1 MSRVIAVGLD
11 GSEPSWKA
19 LKEASWL
26 AEQHG
31 AELLVISI
39 QESIEPS
46 YSASEM
52 LAAEKTAR
60 NALES
65 VQAEAQF
72 LAETQGV
79 QVATCILT
87 GNPTTGLAECVK
99 KNSVD
104 LLVIGD
110 KGHSS
115 IWGALLGTTA
125 EKVVRVA
132 PCSVLVVR

>member
-1 MSRVIAVGLD
+1 MAKRIAVGLD

-19 LKEASWL
+19 LREAAWL
-26 AEQHG
+26 ARHYG
-31 AELLVISI
+31 AELVVVSI
-39 QESIEPS
+39 QESIEAA
-46 YSASEM
+46 YSASEV

-60 NALES
+60 DTLERI
-65 VQAEAQF
+65 QAEAE
-72 LAETQGV
+72 LVAEKEGV
-79 QVATCILT
+79 QVSTTILT
-87 GNPTTGLAECVK
+87 GNPTTSLKEYVAKSG
-99 KNSVD
+99 VD

-125 EKVVRVA
+125 EKIVRVA

>member
-1 MSRVIAVGLD
+1 MAKVVAVGLD
-11 GSEPSWKA
+11 GSDSSWKA

-26 AEQHG
+26 AKHHG

-39 QESIEPS
+39 QEPVEAS
-46 YSASEM
+46 YSASEV

-60 NALES
+60 DSLEA

-72 LAETQGV
+72 LAENDNV

-87 GNPTTGLAECVK
+87 GNPVKLLAECIK
-99 KNSVD
+99 ENNVD

-110 KGHSS
+110 TGHSS

-125 EKVVRVA
+125 EKIV
-132 PCSVLVVR
+132 

>member
-1 MSRVIAVGLD
+1 MAKVIAVGLD

-26 AEQHG
+26 AKHHS

-39 QESIEPS
+39 QESIEAS
-46 YSASEM
+46 YSASEV

-60 NALES
+60 NALEA

-72 LAETQGV
+72 LAETEGV

-87 GNPTTGLAECVK
+87 GSPTGGLAECVK
-99 KNSVD
+99 QNGVD

-115 IWGALLGTTA
+115 IWGALIGTTA
-125 EKVVRVA
+125 EKIVRVA

>member
-1 MSRVIAVGLD
+1 MTKVVAVGLD
-11 GSEPSWKA
+11 GSESSWKA

-26 AEQHG
+26 AKHYV

-39 QESIEPS
+39 QEPVEAS
-46 YSASEM
+46 YSASEV

-60 NALES
+60 NTLEA

-72 LAETQGV
+72 LAENEDV

-87 GNPTTGLAECVK
+87 GSPTKLLAECIK
-99 KNSVD
+99 QNNVD

-110 KGHSS
+110 TGHSS

-125 EKVVRVA
+125 EKIVRVA

>member
-1 MSRVIAVGLD
+1 MAKVIAVGLD

-26 AEQHG
+26 AKQHG

-39 QESIEPS
+39 QEDIEAS
-46 YSASEM
+46 YSPSEV

-72 LAETQGV
+72 LAETEGV

-87 GNPTTGLAECVK
+87 GNPTGGLAECVK
-99 KNSVD
+99 KNGVD

-110 KGHSS
+110 RGHSS